1 MAKAQKGG
9 NSEVADNAE
18 ITATKQRGKP
28 FKKGQSGNP
37 AGRPLGVR
45 NKATM
50 AAEALMDGEAE
61 TLSKKAVALA
71 LEGNPIALRL
81 CLERILPP
89 RKDRPV
95 EFALPEIE
103 CAENAARAMAAIL
116 SAVASGELSPI
127 EGREVSGIIQTY
139 IQTLESSD
147 IEARITALEGRKHG

>member
-1 MAKAQKGG
+1 
-9 NSEVADNAE
+9 
-18 ITATKQRGKP
+18 
-28 FKKGQSGNP
+28 
-37 AGRPLGVR
+37 
-45 NKATM
+45 
-50 AAEALMDGEAE
+50 
-61 TLSKKAVALA
+61 VALA